1 MDECDKVVS
10 GPGMTIIRPARV
22 EVTPAEQ
29 RLLDLLAQ
37 PLRAGELAKRLEVSR
52 QRVRQIVLALVAK
65 DQIRVGDPD
74 QPTLI
79 VARRDDPS
87 VVLTY
92 PQERV
97 LSSLT
102 EGKDATEISIG
113 RILRIDLSEAQKHLM
128 CLVHEKLV
136 CATEWF
142 GREYRYRLTES
153 GRSHPQY
160 ITQAKKSKT
169 ALLGVKSDR
178 ILQVLTYLLNHGPAR
193 TRDIGDNLRIQRIS
207 MNALMQYLKRKSLV
221 NKVGAGQIDPFELTA
236 EGRAVQ
242 QAMTLEGS

>member
-1 MDECDKVVS
+1 MDECDKVALGLVV
-10 GPGMTIIRPARV
+10 PAIPLTPV

-37 PLRAGELAKRLEVSR
+37 PLRAGELAKRLGVSR

-87 VVLTY
+87 VLLTY

-102 EGKDATEISIG
+102 EGKDATGISIG
-113 RILRIDLSEAQKHLM
+113 RTRRMEILETQRYLM
-128 CLVHEKLV
+128 FLVREKLV
-136 CATEWF
+136 SSTEWF
-142 GREYRYRLTES
+142 GREYRYRLTGA
-153 GRSHPQY
+153 GRSHAQY
-160 ITQAKKSKT
+160 RTPAKRSKI
-169 ALLGVKSDR
+169 ASLGVKSDR
-178 ILQVLTYLLNHGPAR
+178 IFQVLTYLLDHGPAR
-193 TRDIGDNLRIQRIS
+193 TRDIGDSLRIPRIS

-221 NKVGAGQIDPFELTA
+221 YKAGAGQTDPFDLTA
-236 EGRAVQ
+236 EGRVVQ
-242 QAMTLEGS
+242 QAMTLKQS